1 MDKFS
6 KGGMFSDEE
15 VSLIGG
21 KLYCESVL
29 PKREY
34 RIFEENG
41 AYYLEGKLYG
51 FQITAPTT
59 KEEYERYKM
68 FEELREQYD
77 REIKFKHKIDIDLK

>member
-15 VSLIGG
+15 VSLIGI
-21 KLYCESVL
+21 KSFCESVL

-34 RIFEENG
+34 RIYEENG
-41 AYYLEGKLYG
+41 SYYLEGRLYG
-51 FQITAPTT
+51 FKITAPTT

-68 FEELREQYD
+68 LEKLKEQYY